1 MALAGDPVHPLRPH
15 RDAALFSGVPL
26 EQLQIEFAA
35 FEVAP
40 QKSALVRPHVEPQAR
55 PRAAKRRQQFCQAI
69 GREIFGNAEPNRAL
83 IARPRQHVAG
93 FFGQR
98 QQPSCIGQQPF
109 AGFGRRY
116 VLAVAVQQRLPDIGL
131 QPLDLL
137 ADGRLRAMNAFPGAG
152 KTAGIHHRNK
162 AAQQFE
168 IEHGGCHL
176 YFHWMT
182 VYHLIYKYQG
192 AGLHRNSKENSMSL
206 APSIRPPRATFN
218 PLPIYIGLFCVL
230 WSFAFVAGKIGV
242 TACPPLIL
250 LTARF
255 SLAGIL
261 ILGISALRRD
271 AWSLSWRDAWVFAV
285 LGVANNALY
294 LGLGYTGLQTV
305 SAGLGGLVVSANP
318 VFTAGLAALFL
329 GEALTWRK
337 VAGLSLGIAGV
348 SFIVWHRM
356 SVGTDSWH
364 GILFTLASLASI
376 VAGTILFKLLAPK
389 GSLWIGNGV
398 QNLAAGIVLL
408 PFAFTLA
415 DAGDVVP
422 STRLF
427 GAFAFLVLGG
437 SILAYRL
444 WFHLLK
450 VCGATA
456 ASAYHFLMP
465 PLAMLFAWMVLGE
478 HVEVRDLMGIVPVA
492 LGIYLVT
499 RPAAASAQ

>member
-1 MALAGDPVHPLRPH
+1 
-15 RDAALFSGVPL
+15 
-26 EQLQIEFAA
+26 
-35 FEVAP
+35 
-40 QKSALVRPHVEPQAR
+40 
-55 PRAAKRRQQFCQAI
+55 
-69 GREIFGNAEPNRAL
+69 
-83 IARPRQHVAG
+83 
-93 FFGQR
+93 
-98 QQPSCIGQQPF
+98 
-109 AGFGRRY
+109 
-116 VLAVAVQQRLPDIGL
+116 
-131 QPLDLL
+131 
-137 ADGRLRAMNAFPGAG
+137 
-152 KTAGIHHRNK
+152 
-162 AAQQFE
+162 
-168 IEHGGCHL
+168 
-176 YFHWMT
+176 
-182 VYHLIYKYQG
+182 
-192 AGLHRNSKENSMSL
+192 MSL
-206 APSIRPPRATFN
+206 APSIAAPRATFN

-271 AWSLSWRDAWVFAV
+271 AWSLSWRDACVFAI

-348 SFIVWHRM
+348 SFIVWHRI
-356 SVGTDSWH
+356 SVGTDAWH

-376 VAGTILFKLLAPK
+376 VAGTILFKVLAPK

-398 QNLAAGIVLL
+398 QNLAAGVVLL
-408 PFAFTLA
+408 PFALTFA
-415 DAGDVVP
+415 DVSDVVP
-422 STRLF
+422 SARLL

-437 SILAYRL
+437 SVLAYLL

-465 PLAMLFAWMVLGE
+465 PLGMLFAWIILGE

-499 RPAAASAQ
+499 RPAAASASAS

>member
-1 MALAGDPVHPLRPH
+1 
-15 RDAALFSGVPL
+15 
-26 EQLQIEFAA
+26 
-35 FEVAP
+35 
-40 QKSALVRPHVEPQAR
+40 
-55 PRAAKRRQQFCQAI
+55 
-69 GREIFGNAEPNRAL
+69 
-83 IARPRQHVAG
+83 
-93 FFGQR
+93 
-98 QQPSCIGQQPF
+98 
-109 AGFGRRY
+109 
-116 VLAVAVQQRLPDIGL
+116 
-131 QPLDLL
+131 
-137 ADGRLRAMNAFPGAG
+137 
-152 KTAGIHHRNK
+152 
-162 AAQQFE
+162 
-168 IEHGGCHL
+168 
-176 YFHWMT
+176 
-182 VYHLIYKYQG
+182 
-192 AGLHRNSKENSMSL
+192 MSL
-206 APSIRPPRATFN
+206 APSIVAPRATFN

-305 SAGLGGLVVSANP
+305 SAGLAGLVVSANP

-348 SFIVWHRM
+348 SFIVWHRI
-356 SVGTDSWH
+356 SVGTDAWH

-398 QNLAAGIVLL
+398 QNLTAGIVLL
-408 PFAFTLA
+408 PIAFTFA
-415 DAGDVVP
+415 DVGDIVP
-422 STRLF
+422 SARLL

-437 SILAYRL
+437 SVLAYLL

-465 PLAMLFAWMVLGE
+465 PLGMLFAWIILGE
-478 HVEVRDLMGIVPVA
+478 HVEVRDLIGIVPVA

-499 RPAAASAQ
+499 RPAAASAS